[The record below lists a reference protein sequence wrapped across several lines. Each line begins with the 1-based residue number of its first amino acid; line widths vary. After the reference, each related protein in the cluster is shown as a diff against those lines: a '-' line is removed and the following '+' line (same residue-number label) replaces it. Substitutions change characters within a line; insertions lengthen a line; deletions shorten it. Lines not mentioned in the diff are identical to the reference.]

1 MSKLISNKIV
11 KCNITNIINKKNLLK
26 TKIILIHLNKLM
38 IINLRLLKVTKTI
51 KFYNIK
57 ILYNNHNK

>member
-11 KCNITNIINKKNLLK
+11 KCNKTNIINKKNLLK
-26 TKIILIHLNKLM
+26 TKIVLIHLNKLM